1 MRKLFT
7 SSKLFL
13 SILVFMFV
21 FLSCLTSFGFSMWVF
36 DTKTSKEVESNLVA
50 DPIRENATFN
60 DGFDMVQRGTKYY
73 DVYFM
78 AQSVPD
84 STLFNGN
91 SIKQPYFNQ
100 DISFGYFANYEGVT
114 NTSTSKNQYFIKYE
128 SVAEISTSQYDEA
141 TNNISNYLVDDIS
154 DDKEIF
160 QLEFL
165 CWSLTPS
172 PIYGIEGNQ
181 WPTSFETILYNG
193 TNYKQVQG
201 WYPYSSDFTVFY
213 MNTLLSYYENVN
225 DNNINYFKDI
235 NGRKS
240 LFLYPVFTIGKN
252 YYDYRAG
259 RRGNEIKDSIEIHND
274 GKSQFAT
281 YDGLTTSELNM
292 TNVEVYRFDNYLIE
306 SNNEITI
313 TNDMNRKSQ
322 SSAWNGSEPFKHT
335 IRSNS
340 DLNQNLNINVST
352 GRFNIYL
359 IVKEY
364 NEEHLVI
371 YGEYDQSDYN
381 KHAFS
386 TAEINLIDSKFEE
399 LNIGKYYSLES
410 SAYGASVQKGG
421 LLSNYCCDVR
431 DYYIYFERIYE
442 PRIIGGA
449 SNEINYSSQY
459 SLENQFVRQ
468 GTDDELKDR
477 YEITNI
483 TLDGSNMIEYV
494 LSNGHKLVFPNYYFA
509 IMLNPEIDFNTYS
522 FNFLDD
528 TTPEYNNY
536 EESKVPTITFVNSGD
551 EITTPFKSSSIFRQY
566 DYDLD
571 DDVYFEDALGNK
583 SSLQEAV
590 ESNKY
595 DYQTHP
601 FILIKPISED
611 SNLDGGVFTI
621 TIDIKY
627 QTNENGIKVPN
638 LIDIYGFK
646 LSNIFINI
654 CETVSYGLEID
665 GNSNNNYVNTGS
677 YSYRKDDYS
686 QLDYLSLD
694 DEYTDSGDRVTKTL
708 GEILKD
714 LESQG
719 KCLKEI
725 VTSRYIT
732 YSNLDPSSNEY
743 FPFRIMKNYV
753 FEIVNLPN

>member
-7 SSKLFL
+7 NSKLFL
-13 SILVFMFV
+13 SILVFAFI
-21 FLSCLTSFGFSMWVF
+21 FLSCLTSYGFSMWIF
-36 DTKTSKEVESNLVA
+36 DTKTSSDIETNLVA

-60 DGFDMVQRGTKYY
+60 DGFDMVQRGNKYY

-91 SIKQPYFNQ
+91 SIRQPYFNQ

-154 DDKEIF
+154 NSNEIF

-172 PIYGIEGNQ
+172 PIYGIDGNQ
-181 WPTSFETILYNG
+181 WPTSFTTIHYNG

-201 WYPYSSDFTVFY
+201 WYPYSSDFTIFY

-225 DNNINYFKDI
+225 EINYFKDI

-252 YYDYRAG
+252 YYDYRDDK
-259 RRGNEIKDSIEIHND
+259 RGNEIKDSIEIHN
-274 GKSQFAT
+274 GEKSQFAT
-281 YDGLTTSELNM
+281 YDGLTTSELDM
-292 TNVEVYRFDNYLIE
+292 DNVEVYRFDNYLIE
-306 SNNEITI
+306 SNDEITI

-322 SSAWNGSEPFKHT
+322 SSAWNGNEPFKHT
-335 IRSNS
+335 IRSNL

-359 IVKEY
+359 VVKEY
-364 NEEHLVI
+364 NDTSSWLNPW
-371 YGEYDQSDYN
+371 DQSDYD
-381 KHAFS
+381 KHSFTS
-386 TAEINLIDSKFEE
+386 DEISRIDARFEE

-410 SAYGASVQKGG
+410 STYGAHEEYYFG
-421 LLSNYCCDVR
+421 LTTYHNDVR

-449 SNEINYSSQY
+449 SNEISYSSQY

-483 TLDGSNMIEYV
+483 TLDGSSMIEYV
-494 LSNGHKLVFPNYYFA
+494 LSNGNKLVFPNYYFA

-536 EESKVPTITFVNSGD
+536 EESKVPTITFVNNNQ

-566 DYDLD
+566 NYDLD
-571 DDVYFEDALGNK
+571 DDVYFEDASGNR

-590 ESNKY
+590 ESSKY

-654 CETVSYGLEID
+654 CENVSYGLEID
-665 GNSNNNYVNTGS
+665 GNSNNNYVNTS
-677 YSYRKDDYS
+677 FYSYRKDDYS
-686 QLDYLSLD
+686 QLDFLSLD
-694 DEYTDSGDRVTKTL
+694 DEYNDSGDRVTKTL

-743 FPFRIMKNYV
+743 VPFRIMKNYV